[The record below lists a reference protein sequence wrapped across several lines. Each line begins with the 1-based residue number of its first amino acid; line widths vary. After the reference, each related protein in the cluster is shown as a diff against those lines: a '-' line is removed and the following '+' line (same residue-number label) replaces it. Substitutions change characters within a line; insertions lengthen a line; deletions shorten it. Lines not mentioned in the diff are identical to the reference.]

1 MLSILKVCLTIAL
14 RITRFKKAGLA
25 RFLVDGNSMYPTLIH
40 GDHILVDIA
49 AYTSDSQ
56 PNRSDIVVLMDPGQ
70 PGVRCVKRIVGLPNE
85 YIRINNPFIMVNE
98 KQIHEPYIQ
107 EHSESVKVTP
117 TQWVTAKGEFFV
129 MSDFRSDSRD
139 SRAFGPVDRSL
150 IIGRVLLKYWPITKW
165 TKPS

>member
-1 MLSILKVCLTIAL
+1 MLSILKLCLTIAL

-49 AYTSDSQ
+49 AYRSDAQ

-85 YIRINNPFIMVNE
+85 YIRINNSSLMVNE
-98 KQIHEPYIQ
+98 KQLHEPYLQ
-107 EHSESVKVTP
+107 DYSVSLKASP
-117 TQWVTAKGEFFV
+117 TQWVTAKSEFFV
-129 MSDFRSDSRD
+129 LGDFRSDSRD
-139 SRAFGPVDRSL
+139 SRTFGPVDSSL
-150 IIGRVLLKYWPITKW
+150 IIGKVLLKYWPITK
-165 TKPS
+165 